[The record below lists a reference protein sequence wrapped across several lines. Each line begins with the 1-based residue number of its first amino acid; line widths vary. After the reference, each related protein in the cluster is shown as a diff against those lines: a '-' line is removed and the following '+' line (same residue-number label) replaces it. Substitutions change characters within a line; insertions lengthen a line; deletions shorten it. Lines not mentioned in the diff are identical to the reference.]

1 MSKGRE
7 LSDYLADIHNAIV
20 EVDEFINGMT
30 FDTFEEDR
38 KTINAVIRSLEVL
51 GEATKHIPAS
61 FRNKH
66 PEIPWSKMAG
76 MRDVLIHDY
85 MGVTALEKKFKRVAV
100 TELEAGEQKI
110 VDNKKV
116 GDKWGYFFCLKP
128 FKIRATVDNVPEK
141 NGLRYFTLVHLNK
154 TTLQSLGLI
163 IFQR

>member
-20 EVDEFINGMT
+20 EVDEFTKGMA

-51 GEATKHIPAS
+51 GEATKHIPTS

-85 MGVTALEKKFKRVAV
+85 MGVDLMTVWKAAKERLPEIRPAIEKLLYK
-100 TELEAGEQKI
+100 
-110 VDNKKV
+110 
-116 GDKWGYFFCLKP
+116 
-128 FKIRATVDNVPEK
+128 
-141 NGLRYFTLVHLNK
+141 
-154 TTLQSLGLI
+154 
-163 IFQR
+163 